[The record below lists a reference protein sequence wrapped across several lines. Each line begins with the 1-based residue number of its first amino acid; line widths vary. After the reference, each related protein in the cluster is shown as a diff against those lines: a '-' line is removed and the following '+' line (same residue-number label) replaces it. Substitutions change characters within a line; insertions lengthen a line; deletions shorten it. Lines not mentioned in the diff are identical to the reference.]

1 MNVFTYLLPF
11 RRAVFDG
18 GDMDELATYLNML
31 AQHDCEVLVI
41 DGSPS
46 EVFARHAAVF
56 GNAVT
61 HRPVDRRFRCKNDK
75 VNGVHTGV
83 ELAACEKIILAD
95 DDIRYTPDDIGEIL
109 RLLDDYEV
117 VRPQNYLRGRPCWA
131 LMEAAR
137 MLINRAT
144 LRTGDY
150 PGTCAFRRETMRRVE
165 PYDGDVLF
173 DNEEIIRN
181 FALHGATIAY
191 ALDLL
196 VEKRA
201 PRWKKW
207 LEQRPRQAYEDFGLR
222 SKTLFFALLLPL
234 VGCFT
239 LLYGATGL
247 LLGLGIVVIGS
258 ILLALRGRSRGEA
271 TTYFSLRSCFF
282 APLWILERSCSTYWA
297 FYWYLTRGGYPFGN
311 TILSK
316 GIGRAWKR
324 GARAAGPRTF

>member
-1 MNVFTYLLPF
+1 MNACTYLLPF
-11 RRAVFDG
+11 RRAIFNRS
-18 GDMDELATYLNML
+18 DMDELATYLNML
-31 AQHDCEVLVI
+31 TQHDCEVLVI
-41 DGSPS
+41 DGSPP
-46 EVFARHAAVF
+46 EVFARNGAAL

-61 HRPVDRRFRCKNDK
+61 HRRVDRRFRCKNDK

-95 DDIRYTPDDIGEIL
+95 DDIRYRPGEIREIL

-117 VRPQNYLRGRPCWA
+117 VRPQNYLHAQPWWA
-131 LMEAAR
+131 QMEAAR
-137 MLINRAT
+137 MLINRAI

-150 PGTCAFRRETMRRVE
+150 PGTCAFRRETMRKIE

-181 FALHGATIAY
+181 FALHGATVSY

-222 SKTLFFALLLPL
+222 TKTFFFALLLPL
-234 VGCFT
+234 LGLFT
-239 LLYGATGL
+239 LFYGASGL
-247 LLGLGIVVIGS
+247 LGGLGVIVIGS
-258 ILLALRGRSRGEA
+258 ILLALRGRSRGKA
-271 TTYFSLRSCFF
+271 ATYFSLHSCFF

-324 GARAAGPRTF
+324 GARAAAPRTF